1 MYAIIINVTIVFF
14 EDGATGNGDTIG
26 KCPTIPSNLKCL
38 STGEC
43 NICKDISGRHE
54 GCDVTSTTPV
64 CDADSATDGIQDIA
78 DGKIA
83 QCTACMKDGR
93 HFIFRKMTLQSI

>member
-64 CDADSATDGIQDIA
+64 CDADSVTSVIDDSAIE
-78 DGKIA
+78 KFS
-83 QCTACMKDGR
+83 ACVACKRNGE
-93 HFIFRKMTLQSI
+93 

>member
-1 MYAIIINVTIVFF
+1 M
-14 EDGATGNGDTIG
+14 
-26 KCPTIPSNLKCL
+26 

-64 CDADSATDGIQDIA
+64 CDADSTTSVIDDSAIEKFSVCVA
-78 DGKIA
+78 CKRNGK
-83 QCTACMKDGR
+83 
-93 HFIFRKMTLQSI
+93 

>member
-43 NICKDISGRHE
+43 NICKVISGRHE

-64 CDADSATDGIQDIA
+64 CDADSTTSLIDGSATE
-78 DGKIA
+78 KFSS
-83 QCTACMKDGR
+83 CVACKRNGE
-93 HFIFRKMTLQSI
+93 